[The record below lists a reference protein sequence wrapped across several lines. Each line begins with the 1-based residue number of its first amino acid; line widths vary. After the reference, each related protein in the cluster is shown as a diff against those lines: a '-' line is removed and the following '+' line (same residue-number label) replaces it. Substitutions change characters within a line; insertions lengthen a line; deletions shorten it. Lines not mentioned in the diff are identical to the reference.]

1 MIPKAPIPLPDPAQ
15 LEQEFHAAHGERA
28 LLAMA
33 FRCLQAAKAWKRY
46 AEQSRKDAPK

>member
-1 MIPKAPIPLPDPAQ
+1 MPTDMLPVPPDPAK
-15 LEQEFHAAHGERA
+15 LEQELHVAHGERA

-46 AEQSRKDAPK
+46 AEQGKAAPK